1 MSVLR
6 MVLLLQIYT
15 SFTELSKIFDCLS
28 LELLIAKLD
37 AFGFDKNA
45 LKLVST
51 YLTNRNSR
59 VKING
64 KYRSWSEILFGVHK
78 VQF

>member
-15 SFTELSKIFDCLS
+15 SFTERSKIFDCLS

-37 AFGFDKNA
+37 TFGFDKNA
-45 LKLVST
+45 LKLVSN
-51 YLTNRNSR
+51 YLTNRN
-59 VKING
+59 
-64 KYRSWSEILFGVHK
+64 
-78 VQF
+78 